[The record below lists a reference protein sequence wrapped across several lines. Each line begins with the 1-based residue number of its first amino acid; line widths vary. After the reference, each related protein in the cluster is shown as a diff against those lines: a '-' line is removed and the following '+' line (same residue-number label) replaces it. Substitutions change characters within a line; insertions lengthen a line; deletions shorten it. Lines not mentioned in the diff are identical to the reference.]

1 MGKNELLPFSPQL
14 WHFYV
19 LLYSIISILLLRIC
33 MSFRVEKSILWSFL
47 YIYVLFRI
55 EDGIVLSPQ
64 RQSFV
69 QGCHIPQSASERI
82 LPQERG
88 KSGLSRTSDREREG
102 RSRLTGRVGKGRLD
116 YKERPPLQERNK
128 VHFYCYLLSLYASSS
143 SVCRVRQWTFCFY

>member
-1 MGKNELLPFSPQL
+1 M
-14 WHFYV
+14 
-19 LLYSIISILLLRIC
+19 
-33 MSFRVEKSILWSFL
+33 
-47 YIYVLFRI
+47 
-55 EDGIVLSPQ
+55 LSPQ

-116 YKERPPLQERNK
+116 NKERPPLQERNK
-128 VHFYCYLLSLYASSS
+128 VHFCCYLLSLYASLS
-143 SVCRVRQWTFCFY
+143 SVCRARQWTFCFY